1 MPSAVYPLSRY
12 SFGEHS
18 QIWQL
23 SRILFSLSNQ
33 LKVHSAFFHIL
44 TAKKHNQQ
52 LLLTGIAPPVIQF
65 EILDTVIHEPLMWY
79 KLDSKSGNLYHS
91 IRCPIFSSVLIFPEI
106 QPFSLSTYTDFSIR
120 LFFLIYSRLF
130 LNVPLIH
137 PCTVTK
143 LPPHSIHCCFFF
155 SFSLESRSSS
165 TQFSKTYAAPLCLT
179 FTVLFSSHNV
189 LAILQTG
196 APWRDA
202 QLLTGQTSS
211 ETGSGAVAFLWYCVW
226 VLSPVS
232 QFSCWCYTAFQFPG
246 LVTHCTSLVLAW
258 DTAQYRCFVKPCRH
272 AHKSGNYSV
281 NDLLD

>member
-143 LPPHSIHCCFFF
+143 LPPRSIHWFFFFF
-155 SFSLESRSSS
+155 SSPLNRDQAPPNFPRLTQLHSASLLPCCSRPTTCLLYYKLESRGEMPSSS
-165 TQFSKTYAAPLCLT
+165 LVRPALKLEVVQLLSCGIAFGFSVLFLSSAAGVTQ
-179 FTVLFSSHNV
+179 LFSS
-189 LAILQTG
+189 LGWSRTA
-196 APWRDA
+196 R
-202 QLLTGQTSS
+202 
-211 ETGSGAVAFLWYCVW
+211 VW
-226 VLSPVS
+226 
-232 QFSCWCYTAFQFPG
+232 C
-246 LVTHCTSLVLAW
+246 
-258 DTAQYRCFVKPCRH
+258 
-272 AHKSGNYSV
+272 
-281 NDLLD
+281 